1 MIFQIHPLHTASHHL
16 CLPLITH
23 SGFEADDIIGTLAKQ
38 AENQNIQ
45 SLIATG
51 DKDFAQLVSDRVHLI
66 DTMKNTRLDPQG
78 VSEKFGIA
86 PELIIDY
93 LTLAGDAS
101 DNIPGV
107 EKVGPKTAIKWL
119 SEYKSL
125 QGIVDHASEIKGK
138 VGENLRDSLDQLK
151 PVSYTHLTLPTT
163 PYV

>member
-1 MIFQIHPLHTASHHL
+1 MT
-16 CLPLITH
+16 
-23 SGFEADDIIGTLAKQ
+23 DKDLA
-38 AENQNIQ
+38 AC
-45 SLIATG
+45 TG

-66 DTMKNTRLDPQG
+66 DTMKNARLDPQG
-78 VSEKFGIA
+78 VSDKFGIV

-125 QGIVDHASEIKGK
+125 QGIVGHASEIKGK

-151 PVSYTHLTLPTT
+151 LFKKLVTIDCEAIINGSHRCDKLL
-163 PYV
+163 